1 MMARI
6 EIREEV
12 CTGCGICVPA
22 CPFAA
27 IEINEKNVAVVLDGC
42 TLCGACEEACPFKA
56 ILIRRDR
63 EALVD
68 LSSYNGVLVVA
79 EQRNGIVDHS
89 TLELLGAAR
98 NLTEIDNSPVS
109 VLLITGDSGEWPDK
123 LIKHGADIVLVAS
136 DPALSHYLTEPYSA
150 ILNTVINEKKPAVVL
165 AAATTTGRDI
175 MPRVAKSINTGLT
188 ADCTELAID
197 GDTGLLLQT
206 RPAFGGNIMAT
217 ILCERTRPQMSTVRP
232 RVMKALESDSSRKGK
247 VEILE
252 IKPEFLVSRTR
263 LLEFHPL
270 DEGEVDITESEI
282 IVSGGRGIKSTE
294 NFRMLEELADLLD
307 GTVGASRAAV
317 DSGWIPYPHQVGQT
331 GKTVQPK
338 IYIAC
343 GISGAVQHMVGMQS
357 SDTIYAI
364 NKDPEAP
371 IHQIS
376 SASFIAD
383 LFELIPELVKEI
395 KRRRGANQESVS
407 INKPG

>member
-1 MMARI
+1 
-6 EIREEV
+6 
-12 CTGCGICVPA
+12 
-22 CPFAA
+22 
-27 IEINEKNVAVVLDGC
+27 
-42 TLCGACEEACPFKA
+42 
-56 ILIRRDR
+56 
-63 EALVD
+63 
-68 LSSYNGVLVVA
+68 
-79 EQRNGIVDHS
+79 
-89 TLELLGAAR
+89 
-98 NLTEIDNSPVS
+98 
-109 VLLITGDSGEWPDK
+109 
-123 LIKHGADIVLVAS
+123 
-136 DPALSHYLTEPYSA
+136 
-150 ILNTVINEKKPAVVL
+150 
-165 AAATTTGRDI
+165 
-175 MPRVAKSINTGLT
+175 
-188 ADCTELAID
+188 
-197 GDTGLLLQT
+197 
-206 RPAFGGNIMAT
+206 MAT

-343 GISGAVQHMVGMQS
+343 GISGAVQHRVGMQS

-395 KRRRGANQESVS
+395 KRRRGAN
-407 INKPG
+407 